1 MILLGENNNKE
12 NEVCIGMK
20 SVSAAVK
27 ICSGKLKMTNSDLN
41 FTWNYTPLH
50 APNFVFL
57 IGKFSNSELSLKRLH
72 FKHFLVMPPHIKNF
86 RELRFWAH

>member
-1 MILLGENNNKE
+1 MILLGENNKE

-41 FTWNYTPLH
+41 FT
-50 APNFVFL
+50 
-57 IGKFSNSELSLKRLH
+57 
-72 FKHFLVMPPHIKNF
+72 
-86 RELRFWAH
+86 